1 MINPP
6 LLRADVITN
15 CRAIEFLWVVIL
27 KPLKPKVSASGVALR
42 VQSLSD
48 CPDSKSMNW
57 GSIAH
62 GALVQLSPAHRPASE
77 HWKIQQC
84 VPPLTSKTLWTDLFS
99 LSSNASQS
107 GHANQGACSLQALS
121 EALPG
126 PRIGVR
132 PVPVYKLYISPLC
145 NFTDAQLIFIEWLN
159 GTVLNIEDKL
169 S

>member
-6 LLRADVITN
+6 LLRDDVITN

-27 KPLKPKVSASGVALR
+27 KPLQPKVSASGVALR

-48 CPDSKSMNW
+48 CSKSMNW
-57 GSIAH
+57 DSIAH
-62 GALVQLSPAHRPASE
+62 GALVQLSPVRGQPKNTGNTA
-77 HWKIQQC
+77 KC

-99 LSSNASQS
+99 LSSSASQS
-107 GHANQGACSLQALS
+107 GHANQGSCSLQALS

-132 PVPVYKLYISPLC
+132 PVPVYKLYIFPLC

>member
-27 KPLKPKVSASGVALR
+27 KPWQPKVSSSGVALR

-48 CPDSKSMNW
+48 CSDSKSINR

-62 GALVQLSPAHRPASE
+62 GALVQLSPAHWPASE

-107 GHANQGACSLQALS
+107 GHANQGSCSLQALS

-132 PVPVYKLYISPLC
+132 AVPVYDLCVSTLYNSI
-145 NFTDAQLIFIEWLN
+145 DVQLMFVEWMK
-159 GTVLNIEDKL
+159 GTVLDI
-169 S
+169 

>member
-6 LLRADVITN
+6 LLRDDVITN

-27 KPLKPKVSASGVALR
+27 KPLQPKVSASGVALR

-48 CPDSKSMNW
+48 CSKSMNW
-57 GSIAH
+57 DSIAH
-62 GALVQLSPAHRPASE
+62 GALVQLSPACRPASE
-77 HWKIQQC
+77 HGKIQQC

-99 LSSNASQS
+99 LSSNVSQS
-107 GHANQGACSLQALS
+107 GHANQGSCSLQALS
-121 EALPG
+121 EALLG

-132 PVPVYKLYISPLC
+132 TVPVYKLYISPLY